1 MIMIDF
7 VQRTVKQG
15 IRVCVLGVCM
25 IASNQTMA
33 SGPVDPAL
41 IQALQQATRDIHEQT
56 TDLESLVWLSAMS
69 DNIVKRIPNPFYRV
83 RLLSAVYTEANIAG
97 LDPQL
102 VLAVIDI
109 ESNFNRFALSHAGAQ
124 GLMQIM
130 PFWKDVYGKPEDDLY
145 NPLVSLRY
153 GCTILRYYMD
163 KYENPNEALA
173 AYNGSL
179 GRNGYPNKVFARLA
193 RDWEYKDDQYSSRG
207 PTRIAVS
214 EPIEKLI
221 PVN

>member
-1 MIMIDF
+1 M
-7 VQRTVKQG
+7 RRLYS
-15 IRVCVLGVCM
+15 IRRFIGKHACVYALCLGLL
-25 IASNQTMA
+25 ASYQTNA
-33 SGPVDPAL
+33 ADTVDPAL
-41 IQALQQATRDIHEQT
+41 IQALQQATRDINEKT
-56 TDLESLVWLSAMS
+56 TDLESLVWLAAMS
-69 DNIVKRIPNPFYRV
+69 ENLVKRIPNPFYRV
-83 RLLSAVYTEANIAG
+83 RLLSAIYSEADIAG

-109 ESNFNRFALSHAGAQ
+109 ESNFNRSALSHAGAQ
-124 GLMQIM
+124 GLMQVM
-130 PFWKDVYGKPEDDLY
+130 PFWKDVYGKPEDDLF

-163 KYENPNEALA
+163 KYEDPQEALA

-179 GRNGYPNKVFARLA
+179 GRKVYPDKVFARLA
-193 RDWEYKDDQYSSRG
+193 RDWEYKDDQYSSRS

-214 EPIEKLI
+214 EPVEELT

>member
-207 PTRIAVS
+207 PTRIAVT
-214 EPIEKLI
+214 IEKLI